1 MQFFHEE
8 LFAVFN
14 DYLCFLPNLIDDI
27 FYRTTDIFGKEVS
40 NGYVYSAV
48 VLTALCILCHKLDNI
63 LDKKR
68 TDFLADLEEKQAN
81 ITIKKPQQKVRK
93 HSSTELLKYNTFYG
107 LLELKLKYY
116 DETVDRS
123 AEETRLTVEYSKLLV
138 KKLQEKYP
146 SVKFSANDKV
156 FFCCQGFINFDS
168 FLTDLIK
175 VYKMIFNIND
185 KHQIKTS
192 YLLSFWI
199 AEINYQPENALR
211 FLLKINAL
219 NHINKVII
227 SNKFTKRYDMLE
239 ERRYDYSGLGESKL
253 LATKKD
259 EDDFDIN
266 LFYLKKK
273 EY

>member
-1 MQFFHEE
+1 MIIYVC
-8 LFAVFN
+8 LLIIWWIN
-14 DYLCFLPNLIDDI
+14 IIDD
-27 FYRTTDIFGKEVS
+27 FYYQTTDIFGKEVS
-40 NGYVYSAV
+40 NGYIYATAILT
-48 VLTALCILCHKLDNI
+48 VLTFLCYYLDNI
-63 LDKKR
+63 FDKKR
-68 TDFLADLEEKQAN
+68 TTFLANLEERQES
-81 ITIKKPQQKVRK
+81 ITIKNHAHKVRK

-123 AEETRLTVEYSKLLV
+123 ADEKRLTIEYSKLLV

-156 FFCCQGFINFDS
+156 FFYCQGFLNFDS

-199 AEINYQPENALR
+199 AEINYLPESALR
-211 FLLKINAL
+211 FLIKINAL

-227 SNKFTKRYDMLE
+227 SNKFIKRYEMLD

-259 EDDFDIN
+259 EEDFDIN

>member
-1 MQFFHEE
+1 M
-8 LFAVFN
+8 
-14 DYLCFLPNLIDDI
+14 
-27 FYRTTDIFGKEVS
+27 
-40 NGYVYSAV
+40 
-48 VLTALCILCHKLDNI
+48 
-63 LDKKR
+63 
-68 TDFLADLEEKQAN
+68 
-81 ITIKKPQQKVRK
+81 
-93 HSSTELLKYNTFYG
+93 
-107 LLELKLKYY
+107 
-116 DETVDRS
+116 
-123 AEETRLTVEYSKLLV
+123 LV

-156 FFCCQGFINFDS
+156 FFYCQGFLNFDS

-199 AEINYQPENALR
+199 AEINYLPESALR
-211 FLLKINAL
+211 FLIKINAL

-227 SNKFTKRYDMLE
+227 SNKFIKRYEMLD

-259 EDDFDIN
+259 EEDFDIN